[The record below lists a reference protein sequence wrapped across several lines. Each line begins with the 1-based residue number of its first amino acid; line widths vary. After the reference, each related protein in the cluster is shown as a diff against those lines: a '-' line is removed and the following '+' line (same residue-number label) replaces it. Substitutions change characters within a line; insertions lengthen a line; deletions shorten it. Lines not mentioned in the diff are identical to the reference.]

1 MNNNSTYPEQMRH
14 PDGVPP
20 GPRPPAPGPRR
31 ETHLAKKRL
40 QMRLPISDHHRNP
53 LKQSSLKPHE

>member
-1 MNNNSTYPEQMRH
+1 MHH
-14 PDGVPP
+14 PFAPLSENAQP
-20 GPRPPAPGPRR
+20 RPLPRPRPPAPGPRR